1 MTHEAIYEFST
12 SRTHQYRTGVATA
25 VCKPCSCRQNDGRGL
40 RDVQT
45 TSLSLFA
52 RGAIS
57 AAAAAD
63 SRAEDRVHSQV
74 AACYRGSSASACA
87 TTRPVSQLL
96 SRASTASLSPTG
108 RSQWLTGSVRLVKSV
123 WNTISIDYWLP
134 NWHKSTTRWYRK
146 RFGTRVNPRRKG
158 PGA

>member
-25 VCKPCSCRQNDGRGL
+25 VCKPCSCRQYHGRGL

-52 RGAIS
+52 PGASS

-63 SRAEDRVHSQV
+63 SRAQDRVHRQV
-74 AACYRGSSASACA
+74 AARYCRSSATVCA
-87 TTRPVSQLL
+87 TTRSVSQLH
-96 SRASTASLSPTG
+96 SRASTASLSTTG
-108 RSQWLTGSVRLVKSV
+108 RSQWLIVSLGLVKSL
-123 WNTISIDYWLP
+123 WNTILIDCWLP

-146 RFGTRVNPRRKG
+146 RSGTRVPPLRR
-158 PGA
+158 GAGA